1 MKKTTNPIWGGRFN
15 KRNSDLLSEINN
27 SIGFDKHL
35 AFQDLLVNKIY
46 SQALNNA
53 KIISKEENKKIQ
65 NALLKIET
73 ELKTNKINFKEEY
86 EDIHMNIEM
95 LVKKKIGSISG
106 KIHTGRSRNDQV
118 ATDFKIWLIEKT
130 NEIIKM
136 INQLQKVIIKKAE
149 SNLNTIM
156 PGFTHLQNAQPISLA
171 HYLMCS
177 FEMFHRDKLRMK
189 FLENNL
195 KECPL
200 GSGALAGSNYENIDR
215 QFIAAKLGMGKP
227 TENSL
232 DSVSDRDFII
242 EFLSYASLI
251 AVHVSRIS
259 EDFII
264 WSSTQ
269 FQFIKFPDTLCTG
282 SSIMPQKKNPD
293 AAELIRSKSG
303 RVFGSLVNALTI
315 LKGLPLGYSKDL
327 QEDKEPVFDTYKT
340 IKLVLQVMQE
350 IIKSMYI
357 QKDNMLSSANKGF
370 STSTDLADWLV
381 KNLKIS
387 FREAHHIT
395 GEIVLVAETQNKYLH
410 ELPLKKLQEIHPNIN
425 NKIFK
430 VLSPVDSVNQKN
442 SYGGTN
448 INQIKSAIKRAKKRI
463 VKG

>member
-1 MKKTTNPIWGGRFN
+1 MKKTTNPLWGGRFKEKN
-15 KRNSDLLSEINN
+15 TELLSEINN
-27 SIGFDKHL
+27 SISFDKEL
-35 AFQDLLVNKIY
+35 AFQDLLVNKVY

-65 NALLKIET
+65 NALSQIEADLT
-73 ELKTNKINFKEEY
+73 KNKIKFKEEY

-118 ATDFKIWLIEKT
+118 VTDFKIWLIEKT
-130 NEIIKM
+130 NEIIK
-136 INQLQKVIIKKAE
+136 IIEQLQVVILRKAE

-177 FEMFHRDKLRMK
+177 FEMFQRDKLRMK
-189 FLENNL
+189 FFENNL

-200 GSGALAGSNYENIDR
+200 GSGALAGSNYKNIDR
-215 QFIAAKLGMGKP
+215 KFLASKLGMVKP

-232 DSVSDRDFII
+232 DSVSDRDFIV
-242 EFLSYASLI
+242 EFLSNASLI

-259 EDFII
+259 EDLII

-269 FQFIKFPDTLCTG
+269 FQFIKFPDSLCTG

-293 AAELIRSKSG
+293 AAELIRSKTG
-303 RVFGSLVNALTI
+303 RIFGSLINALTI
-315 LKGLPLGYSKDL
+315 LKSLPLGYSKDL
-327 QEDKEPVFDTYKT
+327 QEDKEPVFDTYRT
-340 IKLVLQVMQE
+340 ITLVLLVTQE
-350 IIKSMYI
+350 IIKSMLV
-357 QKDNMLSSANKGF
+357 QKKNMLKSSNQGF
-370 STSTDLADWLV
+370 STSTDLADWIV

-387 FREAHHIT
+387 FREAHHLT
-395 GEIVLVAETQNKYLH
+395 GKIVLLAEKENKYLH
-410 ELPLKKLQEIHPNIN
+410 QLSLSKLKGIHPKIN
-425 NKIFK
+425 NKIFD
-430 VLSPVDSVNQKN
+430 VLSPTNSVNQKD

-448 INQIKSAIKRAKKRI
+448 INQIKNAIIRAKKRL
-463 VKG
+463 KKK